1 MDDKST
7 IAFNPLASSEKK
19 KIIFSLDQFINLAE
33 QKPVSRDEIQNLN
46 YLPFQKGG
54 KSKR

>member
-19 KIIFSLDQFINLAE
+19 KNHFFTTDGVGE
-33 QKPVSRDEIQNLN
+33 EETE
-46 YLPFQKGG
+46 
-54 KSKR
+54 